1 MTVPDH
7 MFDPFKKGLHR
18 PRYPHMGRRFDAV
31 QTIAWPDQRDLSGR
45 TRQPLHRAAEE
56 REQAHETGHALPGR
70 RLRSNL
76 PRGDLQDTAEAF
88 QNIVCMLAG
97 SSWRIGEGYSGR
109 IITAPRPVI
118 TGQRPEVSGFG
129 AFAPG

>member
-1 MTVPDH
+1 MQVLFDTVEC
-7 MFDPFKKGLHR
+7 L
-18 PRYPHMGRRFDAV
+18 
-31 QTIAWPDQRDLSGR
+31 DLSQALLRDWSCARLGHIMQFAAGMGPAIGQR
-45 TRQPLHRAAEE
+45 HILRRAF
-56 REQAHETGHALPGR
+56 EQAVVT
-70 RLRSNL
+70 SISI
-76 PRGDLQDTAEAF
+76 DLQDTAEAF

-97 SSWRIGEGYSGR
+97 SSGRIGEGYSGR